1 MGTLPLAIVTGLYIW
16 QAVNYCLAREYGM
29 GVAFV
34 SYAAANVG
42 FILAA
47 KGF

>member
-16 QAVNYCLAREYGM
+16 QAVNYWLGKDYGM
-29 GVAFV
+29 CIAFV
-34 SYAAANVG
+34 AYGFANVG

-47 KGF
+47 NGY